1 MLLPY
6 NEGAYGDTLICIR
19 VEEREIERF
28 EWIEEGKAYREWL
41 IRSRIVNALGPIAIL
56 DEQH

>member
-28 EWIEEGKAYREWL
+28 EWTDKSAPAFLEAF
-41 IRSRIVNALGPIAIL
+41 
-56 DEQH
+56 